1 MDSRQDDGFF
11 AAYVA
16 PIAAPSQKRP
26 GGMRRSPMFTPAR
39 RRSAAPALVVS
50 ALALVIA
57 AAGPSASVQART
69 NVSRVPAGT
78 SGQPWRNPHQ
88 PAQVRASEL
97 LAALST
103 DQKIQLALGN
113 FAALASFGV
122 PVLNADDG
130 PDGLRNHGTT
140 AMPSGQ
146 ALAATFDRAL
156 AFAYG
161 QVVGSEARGEGFNE
175 WLGPAVDI
183 ARTPLA
189 GRQPEAE
196 GEDPYLAGNTSAQV
210 VRGAQGQHIISTLK
224 HYTAYNQDWGRIGL
238 QTTVPSPFVRG
249 PGVNVAVSERALQ
262 EIYEAPFRTAVQ
274 QGHVDSV
281 MCSYNQINGLPSCE
295 NPATLGDLKQGGGL
309 KGFVVPDFGFAVRD
323 PLAAALAGVDLPA
336 LPGGGSGG
344 LTAAEF
350 TSGQIPASRLDD
362 IDLRILYAIFD
373 SGVFDNPLPATPSTE
388 VSAPA
393 HQQVAAQVAEAGMVL
408 LKNDHQVLPL
418 SGKVRSVAVIGPSG
432 DDAVFVTGGS
442 AGVPLA
448 AGQAVTPLAGITAR
462 AASAGIQVTSA
473 QGSAGDVAA
482 PALVPSSAL
491 TPSSGTGPGLLG
503 TYWSNGDFSGAPV
516 ATRVDPA
523 VDLSAA
529 PSETG
534 ALWSAKWTGTLTPT
548 ETGLYRFSLAESG
561 IATLKIAGQTF
572 GPAYREATQFIVG
585 PHYVLQGAV
594 RLTAGTPVPV
604 EIDYSSISGL
614 FSQEIHFGWEP
625 PSQSG
630 IPAAVAAARQ
640 ADVAVVFANDAQG
653 EGMDRAS
660 LSLPGDQDQLISAVA
675 DANRHTVVVLNT
687 GGPVLMPWLH
697 SVDGVLEAW
706 YPGQTFGTAIAAVLF
721 GDADPAGRL
730 PVTFPASD
738 TQGPA
743 PATRPQHYPGVNGV
757 VSYDE
762 GLDVGYRWYDATRQQ
777 PLFPFGYGLSYQ
789 SFAVSGV
796 HAAYDPHGGDV
807 TVVATVTNTSW
818 RSGPATLELY
828 LVSPPAAQE
837 PPKQLKGYSNVDLAP
852 GQSKLVRF
860 RLSASN
866 LAYYDPNSSQFTV
879 APGRYTVL
887 AGTSSTELDHAA
899 SFKVGP

>member
-1 MDSRQDDGFF
+1 MF
-11 AAYVA
+11 AL
-16 PIAAPSQKRP
+16 P
-26 GGMRRSPMFTPAR
+26 R
-39 RRSAAPALVVS
+39 RRKTAAAVVS

-57 AAGPSASVQART
+57 AAGLSASAQAAPAVAGARAD
-69 NVSRVPAGT
+69 VP
-78 SGQPWRNPHQ
+78 GQPWRNPDQ
-88 PAQVRASEL
+88 PAQARASEL

-103 DQKIQLALGN
+103 DQKVQLALGN

-122 PVLNADDG
+122 PALNADDG
-130 PDGLRNHGTT
+130 PDGLRNPGTT

-156 AFAYG
+156 AYAYG

-196 GEDPYLAGNTSAQV
+196 GEDPFLAGNTAAQV
-210 VRGAQGQHIISTLK
+210 VLGAQGQDIIATLK
-224 HYTAYNQDWGRIGL
+224 HYTAYNQDFGRIGFENA
-238 QTTVPSPFVRG
+238 PSQFARG
-249 PGVNVAVSERALQ
+249 PAVNVTVSERALQ

-274 QGHVDSV
+274 QGHLDSV
-281 MCSYNQINGLPSCE
+281 MCSYNQINGLPSCQ
-295 NPATLGDLKQGGGL
+295 NPTTLGDLKQGGGL
-309 KGFVVPDFGFAVRD
+309 GGFVVPDFGFAVRD
-323 PLAAALAGVDLPA
+323 PVAAAVAGVDLPA

-344 LTAAEF
+344 LTAADF
-350 TSGQIPASRLDD
+350 TSGQISASRLDD
-362 IDLRILYAIFD
+362 IDQRILYAIFD
-373 SGVFDNPLPATPSTE
+373 SGVFDHPLPATPATE
-388 VSAPA
+388 VSTPA

-408 LKNDHQVLPL
+408 LKNDRQALPL
-418 SGKVRSVAVIGPSG
+418 SGKTRSIAVIGPSG
-432 DDAVFVTGGS
+432 GDAVFTTGGS

-462 AASAGIQVTSA
+462 AASAGIQVTAA

-482 PALVPSSAL
+482 PALVPSAAL
-491 TPSSGTGPGLLG
+491 TPASGAGPGLLG

-516 ATRVDPA
+516 LTRADPT

-529 PSETG
+529 PAETG
-534 ALWSAKWTGTLTPT
+534 ALWSARWTGTLTPA

-585 PHYVLQGAV
+585 PHYDLQGTV

-614 FSQEIHFGWEP
+614 FSQEIHFGWQP

-630 IPAAVAAARQ
+630 IPAAVAAARA
-640 ADVAVVFANDAQG
+640 ADVAIVFANDAQG
-653 EGMDRAS
+653 EGMDRTS
-660 LSLPGDQDQLISAVA
+660 LSLPGDQDQLIEAVA
-675 DANRHTVVVLNT
+675 AASKHTIVVLNT
-687 GGPVLMPWLH
+687 GGPVLMPWLR
-697 SVDGVLEAW
+697 SVDGVVEAW
-706 YPGQTFGTAIAAVLF
+706 YPGQAFGTAIAAVLF
-721 GDADPAGRL
+721 GDASPGGRL
-730 PVTFPASD
+730 PVTFPASG

-743 PATRPQHYPGVNGV
+743 PVTQPQHYPGVNGTE
-757 VSYDE
+757 SYAE
-762 GLDVGYRWYDATRQQ
+762 GLDVGYRWYDATGQQ
-777 PLFPFGYGLSYQ
+777 PLFPFGYGLSYEH
-789 SFAVSGV
+789 FAVSEV
-796 HAAYDPHGGDV
+796 HAAYDPRGGA
-807 TVVATVTNTSW
+807 TVAATVTNTSS

-828 LVSPPAAQE
+828 LQAPPAAQE

-852 GQSKLVRF
+852 GQSKLVLF
-860 RLSASN
+860 HLSPGDLS
-866 LAYYDPNSSQFTV
+866 YYNTGSGKFTV

-887 AGTSSTELDHAA
+887 VGTSSTELSHAA
-899 SFKVGP
+899 SFEAGP

>member
-1 MDSRQDDGFF
+1 
-11 AAYVA
+11 
-16 PIAAPSQKRP
+16 
-26 GGMRRSPMFTPAR
+26 MFTPAR
-39 RRSAAPALVVS
+39 RRAAPALVVS
-50 ALALVIA
+50 ALALVV
-57 AAGPSASVQART
+57 AAGPSVSVQART
-69 NVSRVPAGT
+69 NVPLVSADQ

-88 PAQVRASEL
+88 PTEVRANEL

-122 PVLNADDG
+122 PELNADDG
-130 PDGLRNHGTT
+130 PDGLRNPGTT

-156 AFAYG
+156 AQAYG

-196 GEDPYLAGNTSAQV
+196 GEDPFLAGNTSAQV
-210 VRGAQGQHIISTLK
+210 VLGAQSQHIISTLK
-224 HYTAYNQDWGRIGL
+224 HYTAYNQDWGRIGFEIA
-238 QTTVPSPFVRG
+238 PSPFVRG

-274 QGHVDSV
+274 QGHLDSV

-295 NPATLGDLKQGGGL
+295 NPTTLADLKQGDGL
-309 KGFVVPDFGFAVRD
+309 NGFVVPDFGFAVRD

-529 PSETG
+529 PSQTG
-534 ALWSAKWTGTLTPT
+534 ALWSARWTGTLTPA

-660 LSLPGDQDQLISAVA
+660 LALPGDQDQLIEAVA
-675 DANRHTVVVLNT
+675 DANRHTIVVLNT
-687 GGPVLMPWLH
+687 G
-697 SVDGVLEAW
+697 
-706 YPGQTFGTAIAAVLF
+706 
-721 GDADPAGRL
+721 
-730 PVTFPASD
+730 
-738 TQGPA
+738 
-743 PATRPQHYPGVNGV
+743 
-757 VSYDE
+757 
-762 GLDVGYRWYDATRQQ
+762 
-777 PLFPFGYGLSYQ
+777 
-789 SFAVSGV
+789 
-796 HAAYDPHGGDV
+796 
-807 TVVATVTNTSW
+807 
-818 RSGPATLELY
+818 
-828 LVSPPAAQE
+828 
-837 PPKQLKGYSNVDLAP
+837 
-852 GQSKLVRF
+852 
-860 RLSASN
+860 
-866 LAYYDPNSSQFTV
+866 
-879 APGRYTVL
+879 
-887 AGTSSTELDHAA
+887 
-899 SFKVGP
+899 

>member
-1 MDSRQDDGFF
+1 
-11 AAYVA
+11 
-16 PIAAPSQKRP
+16 
-26 GGMRRSPMFTPAR
+26 
-39 RRSAAPALVVS
+39 
-50 ALALVIA
+50 LVIT
-57 AAGPSASVQART
+57 AAGLSASAQART
-69 NVSRVPAGT
+69 NVPRVSADG
-78 SGQPWRNPHQ
+78 SGQPWRNPGQ
-88 PAQVRASEL
+88 PAEVRANEL

-130 PDGLRNHGTT
+130 PDGLRNPGTT

-196 GEDPYLAGNTSAQV
+196 GEDPFLAGNTSAQV
-210 VRGAQGQHIISTLK
+210 VLGAQGQHVISTLK

-238 QTTVPSPFVRG
+238 ENAPSQFARG
-249 PGVNVAVSERALQ
+249 PAVNVVASERALQ

-274 QGHVDSV
+274 QSHLDSV
-281 MCSYNQINGLPSCE
+281 MCSYNQINGLPSCQ

-323 PLAAALAGVDLPA
+323 PVAAALAGVDLPA
-336 LPGGGSGG
+336 LPGGSSG
-344 LTAAEF
+344 LTAADF
-350 TSGQIPASRLDD
+350 TSGQIPAARLDD
-362 IDLRILYAIFD
+362 IDRRILFAIFD
-373 SGVFDNPLPATPSTE
+373 SGVFDYPLPATPSTE
-388 VSAPA
+388 VSTPA
-393 HQQVAAQVAEAGMVL
+393 HQQVAAQVAEASMVL

-418 SGKVRSVAVIGPSG
+418 SGKARSIAVIGPTG
-432 DDAVFVTGGS
+432 NDAVFVSGGS

-448 AGQAVTPLAGITAR
+448 PGQAVTPLAGITAR
-462 AASAGIQVTSA
+462 AASAGVQVTSV
-473 QGSAGDVAA
+473 QGSAGDVAS
-482 PALVPSSAL
+482 PTLVPSSAL

-503 TYWSNGDFSGAPV
+503 AYWSNGDFSGTPV
-516 ATRVDPA
+516 LTRVDPT
-523 VDLSAA
+523 VDLSGA

-534 ALWSAKWTGTLTPT
+534 ALWSAKWTGTLLPT

-614 FSQEIHFGWEP
+614 FSQEIHFGWQT
-625 PSQSG
+625 PSRSG

-640 ADVAVVFANDAQG
+640 ADVAIVFANDAQG
-653 EGMDRAS
+653 EGMDRTS
-660 LSLPGDQDQLISAVA
+660 LSLPGDQDQLIEAVA
-675 DANRHTVVVLNT
+675 DANRHTIVVLNT

-697 SVDGVLEAW
+697 AVDGVVEAW

-730 PVTFPASD
+730 PVTFPATD

-743 PATRPQHYPGVNGV
+743 PVTQPQHYPGVNGV

-762 GLDVGYRWYDATRQQ
+762 GLDVGYRWYDATGQQ
-777 PLFPFGYGLSYQ
+777 PLFPFGYGLSYEH
-789 SFAVSGV
+789 FAVSGV
-796 HAAYDPHGGDV
+796 HAAYDPHGVDV
-807 TVVATVTNTSW
+807 SVVATVTNTSS

-860 RLSASN
+860 RLSAST

-887 AGTSSTELDHAA
+887 VGTSSTELDHAA